1 MGDLSGLMDRIHK
14 AVPVDQQAELHQ
26 KLSEGNFTLRI
37 MYDQF
42 HSLLK
47 MGPINEVFSMLP
59 GFSAELM
66 PKGREKESQMKV
78 KRYMTMMDSMT
89 NEELDS
95 SSPKLMNESRMMRIA
110 RGSGYQVR
118 EVLEMVEEYKR
129 LANIWKRFKMPKGN
143 MSALSPQI
151 LKQFGGIGGLQTIM
165 KNVRRIC

>member
-26 KLSEGNFTLRI
+26 KRRKLHLED
-37 MYDQF
+37 Y
-42 HSLLK
+42 
-47 MGPINEVFSMLP
+47 VFSMLP

-78 KRYMTMMDSMT
+78 KQ
-89 NEELDS
+89 LDS

-129 LANIWKRFKMPKGN
+129 LANIWKRFKMPKGFAKDK
-143 MSALSPQI
+143 MGM
-151 LKQFGGIGGLQTIM
+151 FGAGD
-165 KNVRRIC
+165 